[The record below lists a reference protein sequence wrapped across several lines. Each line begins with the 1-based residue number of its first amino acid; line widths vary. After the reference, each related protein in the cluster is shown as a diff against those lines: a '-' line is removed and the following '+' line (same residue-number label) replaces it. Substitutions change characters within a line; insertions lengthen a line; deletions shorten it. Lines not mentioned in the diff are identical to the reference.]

1 MDSRLGTDK
10 FGAVMRY
17 YKDIQNGFIAAI
29 GTGGGGVEI
38 TETEYESILAVI
50 RNKPARTETTDY
62 HLREDLT
69 WEEYERIEPPDESE
83 PSAEEVVDI
92 LLGGSDD

>member
-1 MDSRLGTDK
+1 
-10 FGAVMRY
+10 MRY
-17 YKDIQNGFIAAI
+17 YKHIQNGFIAAI

-38 TETEYESILAVI
+38 TENEYESILAAI
-50 RNKPARTETTDY
+50 SEKPARTETTDY

-69 WEEYERIEPPDESE
+69 WEEYERIDPPDETE